1 MKRTILTGLFAL
13 CVAALPAQIHL
24 SNLRL
29 EARADY
35 QREYVDG
42 SEVEDNCGFK
52 GKFLNIRMD
61 GKLGNGFSYSYRQ
74 RLNKPNKDASFFDA
88 TDWINLTYST
98 GAWSFG
104 GGKQVVAIGGYE
116 YDAAPIDLYFCSEYW
131 HHIPCYQ
138 VGVSAAYTIGG
149 GSNKFMVQVC
159 QSPWRANAGDMYAY
173 NLMWCASYS
182 NFSTLCSVNMM
193 EVYPGKYIN
202 YIALGTELQVGECKL
217 RLDMMN
223 RASDEHAFWGRDI
236 SVVGEAEWLPNEHLT
251 LFAKATY
258 DVNNTDGSLDL
269 CVLPGT
275 EITRVGAGVEYYPM
289 KNGSKD
295 VRLHANACY
304 TFGKNGNLAGAL
316 IDKQTLVDVGLT
328 WRIDLLALGFSK

>member
-104 GGKQVVAIGGYE
+104 GGKQVVTIGGYE

-217 RLDMMN
+217 RLDLMN

-328 WRIDLLALGFSK
+328 WRIDLLGLGFSK

>member
-61 GKLGNGFSYSYRQ
+61 GKLGHGFSYSYRQ

-149 GSNKFMVQVC
+149 GSDKFMVQVC

-202 YIALGTELQVGECKL
+202 YIALGTELKVGECKL
-217 RLDMMN
+217 RLDLMN
-223 RASDEHAFWGRDI
+223 RASDEHAFWGKDI

-328 WRIDLLALGFSK
+328 WRIDLLGLGFSK

>member
-149 GSNKFMVQVC
+149 GSDKFMVQVC

-217 RLDMMN
+217 RLDLMN
-223 RASDEHAFWGRDI
+223 RASDEHAFWGKDI

-328 WRIDLLALGFSK
+328 WRIDLLGLGFSK

>member
-149 GSNKFMVQVC
+149 GSDKFMVQVC

-217 RLDMMN
+217 RLDLMN

-304 TFGKNGNLAGAL
+304 TFGKNGNLAGVL

-328 WRIDLLALGFSK
+328 WRIDLLGLGFSK

>member
-217 RLDMMN
+217 RLDLMN
-223 RASDEHAFWGRDI
+223 RASDEHAFWGKDI

-328 WRIDLLALGFSK
+328 WRIDLLGLGFSK

>member
-98 GAWSFG
+98 GALSFG

-149 GSNKFMVQVC
+149 GSDKFMVQVC

-182 NFSTLCSVNMM
+182 NFSTLCSANMM

-217 RLDMMN
+217 RLDLMN
-223 RASDEHAFWGRDI
+223 RASDEHAFWGKDI

-328 WRIDLLALGFSK
+328 WRIDMLGLGFGK

>member
-35 QREYVDG
+35 QREYADG

-149 GSNKFMVQVC
+149 GSDKFMVQVC

-217 RLDMMN
+217 RLDLMN
-223 RASDEHAFWGRDI
+223 RASDEHAFWGKDI
-236 SVVGEAEWLPNEHLT
+236 SMVGEAEWLPNEHLT

-304 TFGKNGNLAGAL
+304 TFGENGNLAGAL

-328 WRIDLLALGFSK
+328 WRIDLLGLGFSK